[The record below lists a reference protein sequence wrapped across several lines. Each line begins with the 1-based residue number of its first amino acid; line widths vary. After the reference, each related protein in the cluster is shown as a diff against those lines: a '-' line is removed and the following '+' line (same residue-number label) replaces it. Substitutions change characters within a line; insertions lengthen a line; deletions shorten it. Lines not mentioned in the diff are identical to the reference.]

1 MKEKKVSIYRS
12 DMRRFFISWRF
23 YVSLVVGL
31 LFILRPFFEAYQVW
45 ERMSPVLLL
54 SLPFGSSDF
63 TPFAAIFCVL
73 PFADSF
79 CVDADSNFANSIV
92 LRVGGRRY
100 ALQRCIT
107 VAISGAVVMGTIV
120 LVTIMSCVFAAGL
133 PETAESADFMRNT
146 IWARMNVILTFNGT
160 LFYAGRLLL
169 AALFG
174 ALWALVGLAISTVLT
189 NRYVTLVAPFILYQ
203 VLWYLLSESPINPV
217 YLLRGDDQR
226 IPSLAFV
233 VMYQLALIGL
243 CAFAAF
249 RGIRRKVMI

>member
-1 MKEKKVSIYRS
+1 MKEKKVSLYRS
-12 DMRRFFISWRF
+12 DMRRLFASWRF
-23 YVSLVVGL
+23 YVSLAVGL
-31 LFILRPFFEAYQVW
+31 LFLMRPFFEAYQLW
-45 ERMSPVLLL
+45 GRMSPIQLL
-54 SLPFGSSDF
+54 SLPFGASDF

-79 CVDADSNFANSIV
+79 CEDADSGFANGIA

-100 ALQRCIT
+100 AIQRCIT
-107 VAISGAVVMGTIV
+107 VAASGAAAMGAIV
-120 LVTIMSCVFAAGL
+120 LAAILSCVFAAGL

-146 IWARMNVILTFNGT
+146 IWARMNVILAFNGA

-169 AALFG
+169 AVLFG

-189 NRYVTLVAPFILYQ
+189 NRYVTLVAPFVLYQ
-203 VLWYLLSESPINPV
+203 VLWYLLSESPVNPA

-226 IPSLAFV
+226 IPFAFV
-233 VMYQLALIGL
+233 VIYQSALIGL
-243 CAFAAF
+243 CAFTAF